1 MQVVSAKKGKLGH
14 KFALDH
20 LDSLGLNLGK
30 DTNVPLIKCFR
41 VGYKDNIQI
50 TKTRLRFLN
59 GNSKLEQLSSQIF
72 KCQFSPSK
80 QVCFEHATLLSYISY

>member
-1 MQVVSAKKGKLGH
+1 MVSAKKAKLGH

-41 VGYKDNIQI
+41 IGYNIEI
-50 TKTRLRFLN
+50 AKMGSRFLN
-59 GNSKLEQLSSQIF
+59 GNLKLAHLSSQIF
-72 KCQFSPSK
+72 KCHFSPSK
-80 QVCFEHATLLSYISY
+80 EICFEHATSLSYSSY